1 MRQNSF
7 GWFRELISFLRPHR
21 CCKNFGSLKEHKIE
35 GFLHILRGSAWHK
48 DGVWR
53 PVRHGGEHGTF
64 PDHTRDPA
72 LRASAYD
79 GQPEPA
85 AELCG
90 RCASSP
96 LQRALKR
103 VCVGSERRG
112 EAASLGAAGPRGEAV
127 EVPALR
133 RSTVA
138 PAGQERELSRVGG
151 GLLSLEANER

>member
-1 MRQNSF
+1 M
-7 GWFRELISFLRPHR
+7 
-21 CCKNFGSLKEHKIE
+21 
-35 GFLHILRGSAWHK
+35 HK

-53 PVRHGGEHGTF
+53 PVRHGGEHGTL

-72 LRASAYD
+72 RLASVYD
-79 GQPEPA
+79 GQPKPA

-112 EAASLGAAGPRGEAV
+112 EAAGLGAAGPRGQAV
-127 EVPALR
+127 EVPALP

-138 PAGQERELSRVGG
+138 PGGQERELGRVRVRG
-151 GLLSLEANER
+151 GLLSLEADER